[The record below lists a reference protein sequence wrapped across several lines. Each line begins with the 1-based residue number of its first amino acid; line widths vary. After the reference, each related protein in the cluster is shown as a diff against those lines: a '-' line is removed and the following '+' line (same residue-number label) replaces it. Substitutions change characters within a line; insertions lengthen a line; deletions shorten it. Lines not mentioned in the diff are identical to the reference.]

1 MVDYTAPYD
10 ALKTF
15 KGLIHRQPL
24 FINNRL
30 DVESYHLT
38 FLDKNGEAL
47 NDDIEVPAFLEQ
59 MTTILPAISNRQK
72 ALLTMPESWRTALF
86 DIDIAGIEITLD
98 IYGNPLP
105 DARNRPFAFAGH
117 ANGVAHEAHTEL
129 LLIDLNSFDPA
140 SLTENLPHWRRR
152 HQQLCATNV
161 NALDQLNF
169 CNSFAVDLLQGNF
182 YTLPAT
188 ADSHKMPP
196 SAQTLMELLVKLQ
209 DPDIEADEL
218 ALIINQDVTLSYK
231 LLLLINSAF
240 FGLPRQV
247 SSTREAVVMLG
258 QNKIKTWASLLC
270 LSGLDHKPNELR
282 NIAMIRARMCQLLAK
297 FYKGH
302 ANMFFAAVYFQRWM
316 RCLINR
322 WPIYSTVCRYLMSYA
337 ALYWIN
343 KGRPVKP
350 WKMFCVMN
358 VVIGRLSTIHHYR
371 LRCWFGPIL
380 MLFIGPKSYTCKSTT
395 DHGN

>member
-1 MVDYTAPYD
+1 MADYTAPYD

-15 KGLIHRQPL
+15 NGLIHRQPL

-47 NDDIEVPAFLEQ
+47 NDDIEVPAFLEE
-59 MTTILPAISNRQK
+59 MTAILPAISNRQK
-72 ALLTMPESWRTALF
+72 ALLTMPESWRAALF
-86 DIDIAGIEITLD
+86 DIDMAGIEITLD

-105 DARNRPFAFAGH
+105 DSRNRPFAFAGH
-117 ANGVAHEAHTEL
+117 ANGVEHEVHTEL
-129 LLIDLNSFDPA
+129 LLIDLNRFDPA

-152 HQQLCATNV
+152 HEQLCATNV
-161 NALDQLNF
+161 NALEQLSF
-169 CNSFAVDLLQGNF
+169 CKSFAVDLLQGNF

-188 ADSHKMPP
+188 RDSHKMPP

-209 DPDIEADEL
+209 NTDVEADEL
-218 ALIINQDVTLSYK
+218 AQIINQDVTLSYK
-231 LLLLINSAF
+231 LLRLINSAF

-258 QNKIKTWASLLC
+258 HNKIKTWASLLC

-282 NIAMIRARMCQLLAK
+282 SIAMIRARMCELLAK

-302 ANMFFAAVYFQRWM
+302 SDVFFAAGLFSTLDALLDKPLAILLDNLPLSDELRSALLYKQGAAGQALEDVLRYERGDWQGIDNSPLPVEVLVRAYLDAIYWAKE
-316 RCLINR
+316 LNLQIN
-322 WPIYSTVCRYLMSYA
+322 
-337 ALYWIN
+337 
-343 KGRPVKP
+343 
-350 WKMFCVMN
+350 
-358 VVIGRLSTIHHYR
+358 
-371 LRCWFGPIL
+371 
-380 MLFIGPKSYTCKSTT
+380 
-395 DHGN
+395 D

>member
-1 MVDYTAPYD
+1 MADYTAPYD

-15 KGLIHRQPL
+15 NGLIHRQPL

-30 DVESYHLT
+30 DVDSYHLT

-59 MTTILPAISNRQK
+59 MTTILPAISNHQK
-72 ALLTMPESWRTALF
+72 ALLTMPESWRAALF
-86 DIDIAGIEITLD
+86 DIDMAGIEITLD

-105 DARNRPFAFAGH
+105 NFRNRPFAFAGH
-117 ANGVAHEAHTEL
+117 AIGVDHQVHTEL
-129 LLIDLNSFDPA
+129 LLIDLNRFDSA

-152 HQQLCATNV
+152 HEQLCATNV
-161 NALDQLNF
+161 NALDQLSF
-169 CNSFAVDLLQGNF
+169 CKSFPVDLLQGNF

-188 ADSHKMPP
+188 RDSHKMPP

-209 DPDIEADEL
+209 DPEVEADDL

-231 LLLLINSAF
+231 LLRLINSAF

-247 SSTREAVVMLG
+247 SNTREAVVMLG
-258 QNKIKTWASLLC
+258 HNKIKTWASLLC

-282 NIAMIRARMCQLLAK
+282 SIAMIRARMCELLAK

-302 ANMFFAAVYFQRWM
+302 ADVFFAAGLFSTLDALLDKPLANLLDNLPLSDELRSALLDKQGAAGQALEDVLRYERGDWQAIDNSPLPVEVLVRAYLDAIYWAKE
-316 RCLINR
+316 LNLQIN
-322 WPIYSTVCRYLMSYA
+322 
-337 ALYWIN
+337 
-343 KGRPVKP
+343 
-350 WKMFCVMN
+350 
-358 VVIGRLSTIHHYR
+358 
-371 LRCWFGPIL
+371 
-380 MLFIGPKSYTCKSTT
+380 
-395 DHGN
+395 D